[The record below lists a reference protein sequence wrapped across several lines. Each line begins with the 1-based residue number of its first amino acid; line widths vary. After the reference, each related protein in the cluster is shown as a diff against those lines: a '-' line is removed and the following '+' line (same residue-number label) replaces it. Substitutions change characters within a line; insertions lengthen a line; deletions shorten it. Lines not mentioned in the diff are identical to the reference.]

1 MIVIPLIM
9 SSLIYNI
16 SSFQNSS
23 DLSSI
28 GLKAIAF
35 YITTSFLA
43 ILVGITYVNIIQPG
57 LLNGFGAANLVG
69 LDSNQGL
76 NSIISSQDDFSLK
89 NFLLG
94 IFTGNIFFQLQVAIC
109 YL

>member
-9 SSLIYNI
+9 ASLIYNI

-28 GLKAIAF
+28 GIKAITF

-43 ILVGITYVNIIQPG
+43 ILIGITYVNIIHTYG
-57 LLNGFGAANLVG
+57 LLNGFRAADLVG
-69 LDSNQGL
+69 LTSHNLRSNYKFPG
-76 NSIISSQDDFSLK
+76 
-89 NFLLG
+89 
-94 IFTGNIFFQLQVAIC
+94 
-109 YL
+109 